1 MYELNT
7 NCITCKFGGFQITI
21 STQYLKLT
29 HLSDLITRHFSKGGL
44 QLLSD
49 GLVLLLLSS
58 KFILQSVNLFLE
70 FLHRFLC
77 KLSSGLSLLQLSCQ
91 RLDLLLVAGLPL
103 VSLLLRHLQRLEVVG
118 YNSQLLLQLNN
129 LHLSSISSLLSPL
142 KLRLN
147 LLEPLLDI
155 LILFVGILS
164 LISGIFQFLL
174 QFSHPLFILDCPVLQ
189 NLPHSVRIISSSG
202 SLVQLLGGHQQLVL
216 TGLQVAFK
224 GLDSSVKSIDLKF
237 S

>member
-21 STQYLKLT
+21 STQFLKLT

-91 RLDLLLVAGLPL
+91 RL
-103 VSLLLRHLQRLEVVG
+103 EVIG
-118 YNSQLLLQLNN
+118 HNSQLLLQLND

-147 LLEPLLDI
+147 LLQSLLDI
-155 LILFVGILS
+155 LILFVSILS
-164 LISGIFQFLL
+164 LISGILQFLL
-174 QFSHPLFILDCPVLQ
+174 QFAHPLFILDCPVLQ
-189 NLPHSVRIISSSG
+189 NLPHSVRVISSSG
-202 SLVQLLGGHQQLVL
+202 SLIQLLGGHQQLVL
-216 TGLQVAFK
+216 TGLQVTLK